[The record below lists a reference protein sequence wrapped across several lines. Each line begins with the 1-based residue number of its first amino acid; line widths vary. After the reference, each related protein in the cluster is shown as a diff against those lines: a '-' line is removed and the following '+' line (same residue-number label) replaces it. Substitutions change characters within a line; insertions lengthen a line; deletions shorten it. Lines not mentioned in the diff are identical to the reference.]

1 MAGLLSY
8 SVGGLGFLLIAAVE
22 ALLPFRSPLSQTLN
36 LPFLRHLSA
45 LLLSSLFISH
55 SLLSSLLSPA
65 ADPLGPSL
73 PLSSAA
79 SAAPFLL
86 HSLSALLLP
95 SLLSPLL
102 PLLLL
107 AAFSQELLLFHLRR
121 KDVDGIE
128 NRYFDLLL
136 VPIFICISST
146 ALILARPR
154 SPYPRLAR
162 AAGLALHGT
171 WLIQMGFSFFSS
183 AVAHGCYLHR
193 RSWADYTIRCKGHPE
208 YHRGRAIATLQ
219 FNCHLALMVVLVI
232 GVYAAVVNA
241 GGVDGRAGRGGYKE
255 LQRMSNEEMA
265 RFSLEDEG
273 DEEEMKNGD
282 VVAPVG
288 AETRNGFGGSH

>member
-8 SVGGLGFLLIAAVE
+8 SVGGVGFLLIAALE
-22 ALLPFRSPLSQTLN
+22 ALIPFPSPLSQTLN

-45 LLLSSLFISH
+45 ALLSSLFISH
-55 SLLSSLLSPA
+55 SLLSSLLSSP
-65 ADPLGPSL
+65 PSFPL
-73 PLSSAA
+73 PLVSAA

-86 HSLSALLLP
+86 YSLSALLLP

-107 AAFSQELLLFHLRR
+107 AAFSQELLLFSLRR
-121 KDVDGIE
+121 KDLDGIE

-136 VPIFICISST
+136 VPILVCTLST
-146 ALILARPR
+146 ALIAARPR

-183 AVAHGCYLHR
+183 AIAHGCYLHR
-193 RSWADYTIRCKGHPE
+193 RSWADYTVSCKGHPE

-219 FNCHLALMVVLVI
+219 FNCHLALMVVAAV
-232 GVYAAVVNA
+232 GVYAVVVNA
-241 GGVDGRAGRGGYKE
+241 GGADGRRRGGGGYKE
-255 LQRMSNEEMA
+255 LQTMSNEEIA
-265 RFSLEDEG
+265 RFSLEDEE
-273 DEEEMKNGD
+273 DEEGMQNGE
-282 VVAPVG
+282 VVVPVG